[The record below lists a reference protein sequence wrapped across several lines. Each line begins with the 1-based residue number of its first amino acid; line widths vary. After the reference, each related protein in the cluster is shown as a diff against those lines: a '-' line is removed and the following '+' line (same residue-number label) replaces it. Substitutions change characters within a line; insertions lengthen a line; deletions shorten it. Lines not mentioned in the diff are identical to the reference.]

1 MLGVSHRGT
10 PLSWDFRNY
19 DYVNFDLHYFSYVL
33 YYVVN
38 NKLGGHMTTKEVME
52 EMFPLIE
59 SMFDQ
64 KIATLKSAIS
74 VDVRE
79 ILKDNQMTDV
89 QGAHIPELKT
99 SSDAELDKLTIDI
112 LTTKSISPTAE
123 LLLVK
128 GRNGRQTV
136 VDTYSDVLADIK
148 DEQDGRYK
156 MRRKTRL

>member
-1 MLGVSHRGT
+1 
-10 PLSWDFRNY
+10 
-19 DYVNFDLHYFSYVL
+19 
-33 YYVVN
+33 
-38 NKLGGHMTTKEVME
+38 MTTKEVMA

-79 ILKDNQMTDV
+79 VLKDNQMTDV

-112 LTTKSISPTAE
+112 LTTKSINPTAG

-136 VDTYSDVLADIK
+136 LDTYSDVLADIK